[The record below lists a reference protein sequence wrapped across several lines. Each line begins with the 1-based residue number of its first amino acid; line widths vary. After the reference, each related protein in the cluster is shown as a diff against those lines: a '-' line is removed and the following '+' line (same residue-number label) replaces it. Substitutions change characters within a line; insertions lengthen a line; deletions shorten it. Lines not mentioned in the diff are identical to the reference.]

1 MPNTAFP
8 PPSLTFCKQS
18 FNAYKNG
25 ILKEYGLHVGKDV
38 MLSGYKEV
46 FENTNKSMREILD
59 EASYKREDIID
70 YASVIDEKVYME
82 YDKNGEAF
90 SLDDFPSGEVKYC
103 FNSRK

>member
-1 MPNTAFP
+1 
-8 PPSLTFCKQS
+8 
-18 FNAYKNG
+18 
-25 ILKEYGLHVGKDV
+25 
-38 MLSGYKEV
+38 MLPGYKEV

-70 YASVIDEKVYME
+70 YASVIDEKVYMQ
-82 YDKNGEAF
+82 YDKNEEAF